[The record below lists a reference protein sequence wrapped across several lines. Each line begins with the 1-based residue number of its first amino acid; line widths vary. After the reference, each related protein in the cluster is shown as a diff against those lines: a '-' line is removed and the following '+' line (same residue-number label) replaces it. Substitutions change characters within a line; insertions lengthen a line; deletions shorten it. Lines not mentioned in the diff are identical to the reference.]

1 MRTVMMIYL
10 SQFIKILIKKQLKV
24 GVENKA
30 VQRKIRLNK

>member
-1 MRTVMMIYL
+1 MRTVIMIYL

-30 VQRKIRLNK
+30 AQKKIMFKK